1 MCDMAGH
8 SWNPQRA
15 AEELARLTAPG
26 VLGFAT
32 HFEATEV
39 FAMVSG
45 QSLPLN
51 VFSIF
56 VAEERLHEG
65 TEAPQYLTP
74 KPIRLKSLD
83 GWSFGI
89 KRYLKPLAELLPH
102 FAGAH
107 HFRDWRPSGL
117 PLRMGELQSVPIQF
131 VPPDSVN
138 VVPLNHVLKNNFW
151 NGTHVLEWADPNKT
165 NLQSLFDDPPRLQE
179 LSNAVRA
186 HVPLGLGSLSDRLGN
201 LVVQLPITVLIAR
214 FGQLQASGDMLVA
227 IQWHPKATPRPLR
240 ASCELRYDG
249 AISAIMSS
257 PAAAPQTLLPM
268 ADGRGMYSGAVWD
281 DEHRIPLATSEN
293 FAFIP
298 QVELNLRIGD
308 PEPRVFTIRDENGV
322 GRQIRVGL
330 TNQPIKNL
338 VGALPPNPAG
348 EWTNRRMYREET
360 DRLAAELRFLQY
372 RPEPG
377 GHHAMHE
384 TALGHIRQLIRLHG
398 EQGAWLWDPYLSA
411 EDVLSTLFHCP
422 FSGADLRALSA
433 GRVPL
438 ADDRAPSQREV
449 AASPICAW
457 VGELFGAQKM
467 PPPRLSFAEEQRA
480 KIEGAKSNLRGLR
493 LEYRAKTG
501 PSGWGFHDRFLIFP
515 ATDRGALAWSLGT
528 SINSLGKQ
536 HHVLQRVDD
545 GQRIRDAFLDLWD
558 TLDRPENL
566 VWKS

>member
-1 MCDMAGH
+1 MAGY

-15 AEELARLTAPG
+15 AEELARLTAQG

-39 FAMVSG
+39 FATVAG

-65 TEAPQYLTP
+65 SGAPQYLTP
-74 KPIRLKSLD
+74 QPIRLKSLD

-89 KRYLKPLAELLPH
+89 KRYLKPIAELLPH
-102 FAGAH
+102 FVGAGD
-107 HFRDWRPSGL
+107 FRNWRPSGM
-117 PLRMGELQSVPIQF
+117 PLRMGELASVPMQF

-151 NGTHVLEWADPNKT
+151 NGTHVLEWADPNKAE
-165 NLQSLFDDPPRLQE
+165 LQPLFDDPPRLQE

-186 HVPLGLGSLSDRLGN
+186 YVPLGLGSVSDRLGN
-201 LVVQLPITVLIAR
+201 LVVQLPITVLIAE

-268 ADGRGMYSGAVWD
+268 VDGRGMYSGAVWD
-281 DEHRIPLATSEN
+281 DEHHILLAASEH

-298 QVELNLRIGD
+298 QVELNLRIVD
-308 PEPRVFTIRDENGV
+308 PEPRVFTIRRESG
-322 GRQIRVGL
+322 GERQIKIGL

-348 EWTNRRMYREET
+348 DWTNRRMYREET
-360 DRLAAELRFLQY
+360 DRVAAELRFLQY

-377 GHHAMHE
+377 RQRAMHE
-384 TALGHIRQLIRLHG
+384 AALGHIRQLIRLHG

-411 EDVLSTLFHCP
+411 EDVLNTLFHCP
-422 FSGADLRALSA
+422 FSGADLRALSS

-438 ADDRAPSQREV
+438 ADDRAPSRREV
-449 AASPICAW
+449 AARPIC
-457 VGELFGAQKM
+457 VRLCELFGVSQAPALRQ
-467 PPPRLSFAEEQRA
+467 SFAEEQRA

-493 LEYRAKTG
+493 LEYRVKTG
-501 PSGWGFHDRFLIFP
+501 PAGWGFHDRFLIFP
-515 ATDRGALAWSLGT
+515 TTDRGALAWSLGT
-528 SINSLGKQ
+528 SINSLGMQ
-536 HHVLQRVDD
+536 HHILQRVDD
-545 GQRIRDAFLDLWD
+545 GQRVRDAFLDLWN

-566 VWKS
+566 VWKSW